1 MNPRL
6 KCLVRLLLLALSW
19 EFSAQGAT
27 ERQINPESWLQQYG
41 YLPPG
46 DLRTHSLRSPNSV
59 TSAIASMQRFYG
71 LTITGTFDTNTI
83 EAMKRPRC
91 GVPDKFGAELKSNLR
106 RKRYAVQGLKWNKN
120 DITFSIQNYTP
131 KVGEHDTHEA
141 IRKAFKVW
149 ESVTPL
155 RFREIPYS
163 YIRDKVED
171 FADIMIFFAEGFH
184 GDSSPFDGEGG
195 FLAHAYFPGNGI
207 GGDTHFDAAE
217 PWTIGNRDLLG
228 NDIFLVAVHELG
240 HALGLEHS
248 NDPSAIM
255 APFYQWMDT
264 ENFQLPDDDR
274 RGIQQLYGAGSG
286 APHVTPHT
294 PYHPTQPPYSPG
306 KPRFGPNICEG
317 HFDSIAILRG
327 EMFVFKDKW
336 FWRVRNNHVMDGY
349 PMPIGHFWRG
359 LPTHINAAFEREDG
373 KFAFF
378 KGDRYWVFSESILD
392 SGFPKTLTEMGSG
405 LPRDRIDAALF
416 YTPTGQTFY
425 FRGNKYYR
433 FNEQSQSVDDGYPK
447 AVSVWQGVPD
457 NIKAAF
463 MSKDQAYTYFYKS
476 NKYWKFNNQ
485 MMRVEPG
492 YPKSALRD
500 WMGCPNED
508 PKTDGGRGGD
518 GHDKDKDKEREKEKE
533 REDKDRN
540 RDKERERDRET
551 EDETEVIIIEVDEDG
566 GAGSGGG
573 AAAVVV
579 PLFLLVCVIA
589 TLAALVFFRRYGTPR
604 RLLYCQRSLLDKV

>member
-1 MNPRL
+1 GNDF
-6 KCLVRLLLLALSW
+6 LASLSVSTLTILS
-19 EFSAQGAT
+19 FFVLCVPLQ
-27 ERQINPESWLQQYG
+27 SWLQQYG

-46 DLRTHSLRSPNSV
+46 DLRTHTQRSPQSIP
-59 TSAIASMQRFYG
+59 SAIAAMQRFYG
-71 LTITGTFDTNTI
+71 LTVTGSFDQNTV

-91 GVPDKFGAELKSNLR
+91 GVPDKFGAELKTNLR
-106 RKRYAVQGLKWNKN
+106 RKRYAIQGLKWNKN
-120 DITFSIQNYTP
+120 EITFSIQNYTP
-131 KVGEHDTHEA
+131 KVGEYETQGA

-163 YIRDKVED
+163 YIRDKVEE

-195 FLAHAYFPGNGI
+195 FLAHAYFPANGI

-228 NDIFLVAVHELG
+228 NDVFLVAVHELG

-255 APFYQWMDT
+255 APFYQWMET

-274 RGIQQLYGAGSG
+274 RGVQQLYGSG
-286 APHVTPHT
+286 TGPQPPPVTPGYPNHN
-294 PYHPTQPPYSPG
+294 PDPTDSPDR
-306 KPRFGPNICEG
+306 PRFGPDICDG
-317 HFDSIAILRG
+317 HFDTIGILRG

-336 FWRVRNNHVMDGY
+336 FWRVRNNRVLEGY

-359 LPTHINAAFEREDG
+359 MPTHINAAFEREDG

-392 SGFPKTLTEMGSG
+392 SGYPRSLKEMGSG
-405 LPRDRIDAALF
+405 LPKDRLDAALY
-416 YTPTGQTFY
+416 YTPTGQTFF

-433 FNEQSQSVDDGYPK
+433 FNEESRSVDDGYPK
-447 AVSVWQGVPD
+447 AISVWQGVPD
-457 NIKAAF
+457 NIKSAF
-463 MSKDQAYTYFYKS
+463 MSKDQAYTYFYKA

-508 PKTDGGRGGD
+508 PKTDGGRGG
-518 GHDKDKDKEREKEKE
+518 HDKDKER
-533 REDKDRN
+533 
-540 RDKERERDRET
+540 DKETRDRET
-551 EDETEVIIIEVDEDG
+551 EEEEVDVTIIKTDE
-566 GAGSGGG
+566 GSG

-579 PLFLLVCVIA
+579 PLFLLVCVIT

>member
-1 MNPRL
+1 MAPGL
-6 KCLVRLLLLALSW
+6 KALVRLLLLALLW
-19 EFSAQGAT
+19 ELQSAQAAT
-27 ERQINPESWLQQYG
+27 QRQVNPESWLQQYG

-46 DLRTHSLRSPNSV
+46 DLRTHTLRSPHSV
-59 TSAIASMQRFYG
+59 TSAISAMQRFYG
-71 LTITGTFDTNTI
+71 LTVTGTIDANTI

-106 RKRYAVQGLKWNKN
+106 KKRYAIQGLKWNKR

-131 KVGEHDTHEA
+131 KVGEYETHNA

-163 YIRDKVED
+163 YIRDKVEE
-171 FADIMIFFAEGFH
+171 FADIMLFFGDGFH

-217 PWTIGNRDLLG
+217 PWTVKNRDLLG
-228 NDIFLVAVHELG
+228 NDIFLVAVHEL
-240 HALGLEHS
+240 
-248 NDPSAIM
+248 AIM
-255 APFYQWMDT
+255 APFYQWMET

-274 RGIQQLYGAGSG
+274 RGIQQLYGSGSG
-286 APHVTPHT
+286 PQPPPVTPHP
-294 PYHPTQPPYSPG
+294 PYDDPDPTQAPDR
-306 KPRFGPNICEG
+306 PRFGPNICDG
-317 HFDSIAILRG
+317 HFDTIAILRG

-336 FWRVRNNHVMDGY
+336 FWRVRNNHVLDGY

-359 LPTHINAAFEREDG
+359 LPGHMNAAFEREDG

-378 KGDRYWVFSESILD
+378 KGDKYWVFSESILD
-392 SGFPKTLTEMGSG
+392 SGYPRTLKEMGTG
-405 LPRDRIDAALF
+405 LPKDRIDAALY

-425 FRGNKYYR
+425 FRANKYYR
-433 FNEQSQSVDDGYPK
+433 FNEESHAVDDGYPK
-447 AVSVWQGVPD
+447 SISVWQGVPD

-463 MSKDQAYTYFYKS
+463 MSKDQAYTYFYKA

-508 PKTDGGRGGD
+508 PKTDGGRGGG
-518 GHDKDKDKEREKEKE
+518 GHDKDKEKEKEKEKE
-533 REDKDRN
+533 REDEDRT
-540 RDKERERDRET
+540 RDRET
-551 EDETEVIIIEVDEDG
+551 DREREKEKEKEKEENTEVIIIEVDEEG
-566 GAGSGGG
+566 RGNG
-573 AAAVVV
+573 
-579 PLFLLVCVIA
+579 
-589 TLAALVFFRRYGTPR
+589 
-604 RLLYCQRSLLDKV
+604 